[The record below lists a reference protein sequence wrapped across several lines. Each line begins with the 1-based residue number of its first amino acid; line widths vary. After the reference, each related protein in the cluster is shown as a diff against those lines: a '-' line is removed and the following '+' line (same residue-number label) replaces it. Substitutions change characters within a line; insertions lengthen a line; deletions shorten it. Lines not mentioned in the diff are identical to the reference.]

1 MNKDPELVTRDL
13 ILPGWLLSPLHPLGL
28 QYRELLAEELPFCE
42 WGSQPEACPGPTMGR
57 IPPGAPWALGLE
69 NLVGDHET
77 SFQGELCIVVSTYSG
92 LFTSCPSVYY
102 DSPEHLQDSS
112 MPLNCLRKEGA
123 VNPLQK
129 DRVSMELARLVPW
142 LKSQLRSS

>member
-28 QYRELLAEELPFCE
+28 QYRELLAELLLAEKLLAEKLPFRE

-57 IPPGAPWALGLE
+57 IPLGAPWALGLE

-77 SFQGELCIVVSTYSG
+77 SFQGELCIVVSTCSG
-92 LFTSCPSVYY
+92 LCTGYP
-102 DSPEHLQDSS
+102 
-112 MPLNCLRKEGA
+112 
-123 VNPLQK
+123 
-129 DRVSMELARLVPW
+129 
-142 LKSQLRSS
+142 